1 MAGETREYK
10 DRLFCYIFGSE
21 AHKEWTLSLYN
32 AVNGSSYTDPSA
44 ITIATLTQVVYM
56 GMHNDVAFLIAD
68 EINLYEQQSTYN
80 PNMPLRLLQYTGNIY
95 EKLVMLRRE
104 NKYGKR
110 LIRLPVPKLVVFY
123 NGTADMPDEVELR
136 LSDAFPEDKR
146 SEADITVRVR
156 MVNINAGRSPGVVAS
171 CKPLDEYAWLVA
183 RIRRNEREADPAAA
197 IDAAL
202 DAMPES
208 FLIKRYLD
216 ANRVEVKK
224 MLLTEYN
231 ETQTME
237 LFKEEGREEGRIQGR
252 AEGRAVGRAEG
263 ETKLGI
269 LINKLMAVGRIGDI
283 EKAATDPISRDHLYA
298 EFGMV

>member
-1 MAGETREYK
+1 MAGEAREYK

-21 AHKEWTLSLYN
+21 AHKDWTLSLYN

-44 ITIATLTQVVYM
+44 IT
-56 GMHNDVAFLIAD
+56 IAD

-104 NKYGKR
+104 NKFGKR

-123 NGTADMPDEVELR
+123 NGTTDMPDETELR
-136 LSDAFPEDKR
+136 LSDAFPEEKR
-146 SEADITVRVR
+146 AEADITVRVR

-237 LFKEEGREEGRIQGR
+237 LFKEE
-252 AEGRAVGRAEG
+252 EG

-269 LINKLMAVGRIGDI
+269 LINKLMAAGRISDI
-283 EKAATDPISRDHLYA
+283 EKAATDPASRDRLYT
-298 EFGMV
+298 EFGMA

>member
-1 MAGETREYK
+1 M
-10 DRLFCYIFGSE
+10 
-21 AHKEWTLSLYN
+21 
-32 AVNGSSYTDPSA
+32 
-44 ITIATLTQVVYM
+44 
-56 GMHNDVAFLIAD
+56 
-68 EINLYEQQSTYN
+68 
-80 PNMPLRLLQYTGNIY
+80 
-95 EKLVMLRRE
+95 
-104 NKYGKR
+104 
-110 LIRLPVPKLVVFY
+110 
-123 NGTADMPDEVELR
+123 
-136 LSDAFPEDKR
+136 
-146 SEADITVRVR
+146 
-156 MVNINAGRSPGVVAS
+156 AS

-183 RIRRNEREADPAAA
+183 RIRQNEREADPAAA

-252 AEGRAVGRAEG
+252 AEGRVEGRVEGRAEG
-263 ETKLGI
+263 EIKLGI

-283 EKAATDPISRDHLYA
+283 EKAATDPVSRDHLYA

>member
-1 MAGETREYK
+1 MAGEAREYK

-21 AHKEWTLSLYN
+21 AHKDWTLSLYN

-44 ITIATLTQVVYM
+44 ITI
-56 GMHNDVAFLIAD
+56 
-68 EINLYEQQSTYN
+68 YN

-136 LSDAFPEDKR
+136 LSDAFPEEKR
-146 SEADITVRVR
+146 AEADITVRVR
-156 MVNINAGRSPGVVAS
+156 MVNINAGRSPRVVAS

-231 ETQTME
+231 ETQA
-237 LFKEEGREEGRIQGR
+237 K
-252 AEGRAVGRAEG
+252 RAVQ
-263 ETKLGI
+263 
-269 LINKLMAVGRIGDI
+269 
-283 EKAATDPISRDHLYA
+283 KAKPSSASSSTS
-298 EFGMV
+298 